1 MPDSTPDGRPNPW
14 RTVVGVVGDVLY
26 RGIDDVR
33 LDVYDAA
40 LQSPLAATDL
50 VVRTSGDPRRV
61 ASAVQAVAR
70 GLDSRVIFDRLTT
83 MQAIVSRAVAPWR
96 FSVWMF
102 TLFAAFAFML
112 AVVGLFGLVTLDV
125 AQRRHEFAVRLALGA
140 QRADLLRPVLLQAAR
155 RVLAGVALGL
165 LAAIAGTRGIR
176 SLLFGV
182 EVLDTT
188 TYVAVIALVLAAVAA
203 ASYLPARRAAGTDP
217 LALLRRE

>member
-1 MPDSTPDGRPNPW
+1 MPGGPPNPW
-14 RTVVGVVGDVLY
+14 RTVVGVVGDVHY
-26 RGIDDVR
+26 RGIDDAR

-40 LQSPLAATDL
+40 LQSPVTATDL

-61 ASAVQAVAR
+61 ASAVQAAAR
-70 GLDSRVIFDRLTT
+70 GLDSHVIFDHLTT
-83 MQAIVSRAVAPWR
+83 MQSIVSRAVAPWR

-102 TLFAAFAFML
+102 TLFAAFAFVL
-112 AVVGLFGLVTLDV
+112 AVVGLFSLVSLDV

-140 QRADLLRPVLLQAAR
+140 QRADVLRPVLLAAAR

-165 LAAIAGTRGIR
+165 LSAIAGTRAIR

-188 TYVAVIALVLAAVAA
+188 TYAAVIALVIVVVAM

-217 LALLRRE
+217 LALLRRD